1 MQPGWHNNSPRK
13 RAFWGCKQNF
23 KTYNPPAGGIVR
35 IEKRVEPT
43 SLEENPVLVRDF
55 SGRFNT
61 SYSGDF
67 KSPKLAGKKRVFV
80 PSFEALDKKF
90 YVGMDT
96 TEKPLRNL
104 KLSEKG
110 YVWLLLCTI

>member
-1 MQPGWHNNSPRK
+1 MQFDPQKVDVQVPMQPGWHNNSPRK

-23 KTYNPPAGGIVR
+23 ETYNPPAGGIVR

-90 YVGMDT
+90 CVGMDT
-96 TEKPLRNL
+96 TEKPLRSL
-104 KLSEKG
+104 K
-110 YVWLLLCTI
+110 